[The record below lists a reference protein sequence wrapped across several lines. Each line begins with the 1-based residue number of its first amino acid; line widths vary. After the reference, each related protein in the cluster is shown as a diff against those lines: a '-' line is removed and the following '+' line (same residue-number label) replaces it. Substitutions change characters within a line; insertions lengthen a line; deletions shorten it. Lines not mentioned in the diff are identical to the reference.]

1 MLNIKNW
8 QENDFLDKANHQA
21 LKKQVDDFLFYNME
35 TEAFDLYGLL
45 AKKNDIVKTLSDS
58 DLKDKYF
65 KLLQT
70 LKFIAL
76 PRLEDDAVL
85 NIVKSEI
92 ADAFDFNQEDLD
104 IKEKMRKKLTTVALM
119 GRDDYKRKLTDALR
133 ENKQI
138 ITNKKTVADWVN
150 DYHKFMADNRID
162 QKLIKAEYLY
172 KNKDIVSLLE
182 KEREKVKILLDLY
195 DAWQK
200 SSFTV
205 AGREDAMLFNDD
217 GKMYGVYKGEIFEI
231 GGGGG
236 TGASAIVADKI
247 VASTEPKQVKS
258 ELGRIGVEALKK
270 EPIQSQNIEAVRVEG
285 DGKNKLHKKFD
296 QFLGGG
302 LVKGLWTKKG
312 EAQERLGKDL
322 KALRNNFYHAV
333 NNGQKEEALGALLA
347 LAENGQIRAAF
358 GDDERFVKFWGGYLE
373 KNTPLSLIYIGDTS
387 PKLGEEDV
395 VARFENDPAGAK
407 FLAMFFKYILEQRLK
422 LSAEQAVMMGVIVSN
437 LARRA
442 GELEYQEM
450 AYGDMETQKFRWNF

>member
-347 LAENGQIRAAF
+347 LGKRA
-358 GDDERFVKFWGGYLE
+358 DQ
-373 KNTPLSLIYIGDTS
+373 S
-387 PKLGEEDV
+387 
-395 VARFENDPAGAK
+395 
-407 FLAMFFKYILEQRLK
+407 RLW
-422 LSAEQAVMMGVIVSN
+422 
-437 LARRA
+437 RR
-442 GELEYQEM
+442 
-450 AYGDMETQKFRWNF
+450 